1 MKISAKTLLSIAT
14 AASITSLVSFH
25 SQAQEASFDV
35 KESGFYVGGN
45 YGYLRIEGDDDFDE
59 DNSVWQGLAGY
70 QFNRW
75 VAIEGSYIDF
85 GDYGSEFIGAKTD
98 GYTAALKGMIP
109 LSERFTIYAKVGQ
122 LWSETEV
129 TAGSLGQEFDDESLF
144 AGAGL
149 SYAITES
156 LSINAEYSVYD
167 TELDAD
173 EAFDDIDDVN
183 FETDLK
189 QATLGIVYRF

>member
-1 MKISAKTLLSIAT
+1 MKISAKTLLSIVT
-14 AASITSLVSFH
+14 AASISSLVSFH
-25 SQAQEASFDV
+25 SQAQDASFNV
-35 KESGFYVGGN
+35 KENGFYVGGN
-45 YGYLRIEGDDDFDE
+45 YGYLRVEGDDDFDE

-85 GDYGSEFIGAKTD
+85 GDYGSDVVGAETD

-109 LSERFTIYAKVGQ
+109 LSERFVLFAKVGQ

-129 TAGSLGQEFDDESLF
+129 VAGPIGRDFDDESLF
-144 AGAGL
+144 ASAGL
-149 SYAITES
+149 SYALTES
-156 LSINAEYSVYD
+156 LSINAEYSVFD